1 MSHSCLVKKSMSDYR
16 FIQTEVDGSVGIVWL
31 NRPDV
36 LNALNRM
43 MVGEILEAFEGYDRN
58 DKIRVIFL
66 AGKGR
71 AFAAGADIDEMAED
85 DSVSMELLNQ
95 FADWDRLSLVKKP
108 VIGAVHG
115 FCLGGGFELALVCDL
130 LFAADDT
137 KFAFPEINLGVMP
150 GAGGTQ
156 RLTKLVGKTKALEWV
171 WGGDMHSAEE
181 AYNLGIINRLYPKDT
196 LFDEALRYAREL
208 ADKPPLAVRLIKEA
222 VHKAVDYPLQ
232 EGMFFERK
240 NFYLLFSSED
250 QKEGM
255 KAFVEKRKP
264 DFKGR

>member
-1 MSHSCLVKKSMSDYR
+1 MGK
-16 FIQTEVDGSVGIVWL
+16 VWL

-36 LNALNRM
+36 LNALNRPM
-43 MVGEILEAFEGYDRN
+43 INEILAAFEEYDRN
-58 DKIRVIFL
+58 DDIRVIFL

-108 VIGAVHG
+108 IIGAVHG

-137 KFAFPEINLGVMP
+137 KFAFPEINLAVMP

-156 RLTKLVGKTKALEWV
+156 RLTKLIGKTKALEWI
-171 WGGDMHSAEE
+171 WSGEMRPAEE
-181 AYNLGIINRLYPKDT
+181 ARELGIVNNLYPKDV
-196 LFDEALRYAREL
+196 LMEEVAKYAKEL
-208 ADKPPLAVRLIKEA
+208 AEKPPLAVRLIKEA
-222 VHKAVDYPLQ
+222 VNKAVDYPLQ

-240 NFYLLFSSED
+240 NFYLLFSSDD

-255 KAFVEKRKP
+255 KAFIEKRKP